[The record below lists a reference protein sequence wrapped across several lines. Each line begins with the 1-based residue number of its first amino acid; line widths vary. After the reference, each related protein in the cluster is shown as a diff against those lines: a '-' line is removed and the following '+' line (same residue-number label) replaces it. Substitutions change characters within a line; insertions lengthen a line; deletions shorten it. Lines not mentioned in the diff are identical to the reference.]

1 MKPLIAFASIVVLA
15 LAACSSPTPAPEP
28 AKEVVVPELAK
39 LQAAA
44 AQYAP
49 TEIGA
54 DLSKLPANE
63 QQALAKLV
71 QAGWIM
77 DGLFLRQ
84 AWAGNEGMLL
94 NLLTDRS
101 PLGQARTHFFLLNKG
116 PWDRLAHNE
125 PFIAGAPVK
134 PEGANFYPAG
144 ATKAD
149 IEAWLKALPE
159 AERARATGFFTTIR
173 RSVATKGGK
182 AGLEIVPYSVEY
194 QGELARAADLLREA
208 AALTAQPT
216 LKAFLTSRADAFLSN
231 DYYAS
236 DVAWMELDASIEP
249 TIGPYE
255 VYEDEWFNAKAGF
268 EAFIAVRDDEETA
281 KLAKLGAELQGI
293 EDNLPIDAALR
304 NPKLGGMAPIRV
316 VNVVLA
322 AGDGNRGVQT
332 AAFNLPNDERVVKEK
347 GAKRV
352 MLRNI
357 QEAKFKLVLTPI
369 AAKVLNATQQKNV
382 RFDAFFTHIVMHELM
397 HGLGPHQI
405 RVDGRDDDRS
415 RAAEG
420 DLQRDGG
427 GQGRH
432 LRPLRA
438 AAADR
443 QGRPRQVD
451 AGNDVRYVPG
461 VGVSIDPVR
470 RERGAR
476 AGHRAPAQLAARLRR
491 VHGEHG
497 WGVRREPGED
507 QGRREGADGRDHDA
521 PGGGRLCQGEGHA
534 GAPRPGQARGEEGA
548 GPAHGRAGG
557 HRAELHDG
565 SEAAGREVGPA
576 RCCATS
582 ARQAEASA
590 SPGCGTSGLSREP
603 ERHEVPVVAR
613 FVGFARRSADLA
625 SRASRRP
632 GPRLVLQRRPC
643 NPAERF

>member
-1 MKPLIAFASIVVLA
+1 MKPLIAFASLVVLA

-77 DGLFLRQ
+77 DALFLRQ

-101 PLGQARTHFFLLNKG
+101 PLGQARTHYFLLNKG

-159 AERARATGFFTTIR
+159 PERARATGFFTTIR
-173 RSVATKGGK
+173 RPVATKGGK
-182 AGLEIVPYSVEY
+182 AGFEIVPYSVEY

-216 LKAFLTSRADAFLSN
+216 LEGLPDEPGRRLPQQRLLRERRGVDGARREHRADDRAVRGLRGRVVQCEGRLRGVHRRARRRGDGEAGEAGRGAAGDRGQPADRREAAQSEARRDGAHPRRQRRAGRRRRQPRRADGGLQPAERRAGGEGEGRQARHAAEHPGGEVQARAHADRGEGAHRGAAEERPVRRLLHAHRHARADARPRAAP
-231 DYYAS
+231 D
-236 DVAWMELDASIEP
+236 
-249 TIGPYE
+249 
-255 VYEDEWFNAKAGF
+255 
-268 EAFIAVRDDEETA
+268 
-281 KLAKLGAELQGI
+281 QG
-293 EDNLPIDAALR
+293 
-304 NPKLGGMAPIRV
+304 
-316 VNVVLA
+316 
-322 AGDGNRGVQT
+322 
-332 AAFNLPNDERVVKEK
+332 
-347 GAKRV
+347 
-352 MLRNI
+352 
-357 QEAKFKLVLTPI
+357 
-369 AAKVLNATQQKNV
+369 
-382 RFDAFFTHIVMHELM
+382 
-397 HGLGPHQI
+397 
-405 RVDGRDDDRS
+405 GRQGHDRA

-427 GQGRH
+427 GEGRH

-443 QGRPRQVD
+443 QGRSRQ
-451 AGNDVRYVPG
+451 G
-461 VGVSIDPVR
+461 
-470 RERGAR
+470 
-476 AGHRAPAQLAARLRR
+476 
-491 VHGEHG
+491 
-497 WGVRREPGED
+497 
-507 QGRREGADGRDHDA
+507 DGR
-521 PGGGRLCQGEGHA
+521 
-534 GAPRPGQARGEEGA
+534 
-548 GPAHGRAGG
+548 
-557 HRAELHDG
+557 
-565 SEAAGREVGPA
+565 S
-576 RCCATS
+576 RCTTRS
-582 ARQAEASA
+582 WR
-590 SPGCGTSGLSREP
+590 
-603 ERHEVPVVAR
+603 
-613 FVGFARRSADLA
+613 RRSARSGSA
-625 SRASRRP
+625 
-632 GPRLVLQRRPC
+632 
-643 NPAERF
+643 